1 MIGDNFP
8 VSLILK
14 IDLST
19 NDRVDKLENALE
31 ALLTDG
37 TIDGYYFLTRN
48 GVSVHHKET
57 HLESETN
64 LGRKIAAVQSVDLP
78 FDIVVYTNTDRPN
91 EC

>member
-1 MIGDNFP
+1 MIADNFP

-19 NDRVDKLENALE
+19 NDRVDRLENALE

-48 GVSVHHKET
+48 GVAVHHREN
-57 HLESETN
+57 HLHSETT

-78 FDIVVYTNTDRPN
+78 FDIVVYTDEDKIR
-91 EC
+91 E